1 MFEGKV
7 EKSTG
12 GGIEIA
18 TGDGFV
24 VKADVADAPPP
35 DRRFGLRFV
44 RKSSRFQRRSRK
56 IPG

>member
-24 VKADVADAPPP
+24 VKADVADAPAAGSPVW
-35 DRRFGLRFV
+35 FALRPEKFKV
-44 RKSSRFQRRSRK
+44 SKEAGKSR
-56 IPG
+56 